1 MIESK
6 PIGGKI
12 FTKPFKILMVFAIIA
27 VIFMIKRVAF
37 GLGSVT
43 NLNDGYP
50 WGLWIVYDV
59 VTGTAIACG
68 GYAMALLVYI
78 LHKGKYHPLIRSA
91 LMASMFGYTLAG
103 VSIYLDVGR
112 YWQLHNIFLPAYAN
126 TNSIM
131 FEVAFCVATY
141 VFVMWIE
148 FMPAFFERPGK
159 EKILKFL
166 NKIMFIFLALGVLL
180 PTMHQ
185 SSLGTMMIVA
195 GKKLSP
201 LWQTGFLPLLFLI
214 SAILMGYAMVVFESL
229 FSSLGLKR
237 PMETKL
243 LSKLSGVI
251 PKLLIVYLVIRF
263 GDLIWRGELGS
274 IIAFDLNSFMFLIEN
289 ILFIYPLVILSSAE
303 KRGQPKQLFIA
314 AVLLVLAGGLYRFN
328 AYLIGFNPG
337 EGWHYFPAF
346 GEVMITVGIIAME
359 IMAYLVFVK
368 KFPVLPDV
376 KHA

>member
-12 FTKPFKILMVFAIIA
+12 FTKPFKILMVFAIIGA
-27 VIFMIKRVAF
+27 IFIIKRVAF
-37 GLGSVT
+37 GLGSVA
-43 NLNDGYP
+43 NINDGYP

-68 GYAMALLVYI
+68 GYAMAMLVYI
-78 LHKGKYHPLIRSA
+78 LNKGKYHPLVRSA
-91 LMASMFGYTLAG
+91 LLASMFGYTLAG
-103 VSIYLDVGR
+103 LSIYIDVGR

-141 VFVMWIE
+141 VLVMWIE
-148 FMPAFFERPGK
+148 FSPAFFEKAGK
-159 EKILKFL
+159 EKTLKFL
-166 NKIMFIFLALGVLL
+166 NKLMFIFIALGVLL

-185 SSLGTMMIVA
+185 SSLGTLMIVA

-201 LWQTGFLPLLFLI
+201 LWQTGFLPLLFLT

-229 FSSLGLKR
+229 FSAIGLKR
-237 PMETKL
+237 PLEISL
-243 LSKLSGVI
+243 LSKLSAVM
-251 PKLLIVYLVIRF
+251 PKLLIVYLLIRF
-263 GDLIWRGELGS
+263 GDLIWRGQLGL
-274 IIAFDLNSFMFLIEN
+274 IFAFDLNSFMFIIEN
-289 ILFIYPLVILSSAE
+289 ILYIYPLVILFSAE
-303 KRGQPKQLFIA
+303 KREQPKQLFIA
-314 AVLLVLAGGLYRFN
+314 AVLLILAGGLYRFN
-328 AYLIGFNPG
+328 TYLVGFNPG
-337 EGWHYFPAF
+337 EGWSYFPAF
-346 GEVMITVGIIAME
+346 GETMITVGIIAME
-359 IMAYLVFVK
+359 IMAYLIFVK

>member
-12 FTKPFKILMVFAIIA
+12 FTKPFKILLVFAIIA
-27 VIFMIKRVAF
+27 FIFIIKRFIF
-37 GLGSVT
+37 GIGSVT
-43 NLNDGYP
+43 NLSDGYP
-50 WGLWIVYDV
+50 WGMWIVYDV

-68 GYAMALLVYI
+68 GYAMAILVYI
-78 LHKGKYHPLIRSA
+78 LNKGQYHPLVRSA

-103 VSIYLDVGR
+103 LSIFIDVGR
-112 YWQLHNIFLPAYAN
+112 YWQIYNIFLPGFAN
-126 TNSIM
+126 VNSIM
-131 FEVAFCVATY
+131 FEVAACVAAY
-141 VFVMWIE
+141 IVVMWIE
-148 FMPAFFERPGK
+148 FSPTFFERPGK
-159 EKILKFL
+159 EKILKRI
-166 NKIMFIFLALGVLL
+166 NAVMFIFISLGVLL

-185 SSLGTMMIVA
+185 SSLGSLMIIA
-195 GKKLSP
+195 GQKLSP

-237 PMETKL
+237 PLETSML
-243 LSKLSGVI
+243 TKLSGVI
-251 PKLLIVYLVIRF
+251 PKLLVVYMVIRF
-263 GDLIWRGELGS
+263 GDLIWRGELGL
-274 IIAFDLNSFMFLIEN
+274 IFTFDLNSFMFIIEN
-289 ILFIYPLVILSSAE
+289 VLYIYPLVILFSAE
-303 KRGQPKQLFIA
+303 KRRQPKQLFIA

-337 EGWHYFPAF
+337 DGWHYFPAF
-346 GEVMITVGIIAME
+346 GEIMITVGIIAME

-368 KFPVLPDV
+368 KLPVLPDV